1 MFLPRFVPAVKS
13 YFGLQLSSAEP
24 AWKWDSQQ
32 SWPEAFFFLGSA
44 RRSAL
49 KGKRLG
55 LGKRIY
61 FHEAFPQQA

>member
-24 AWKWDSQQ
+24 ASESEILNNLDQRLS
-32 SWPEAFFFLGSA
+32 FFFSGSA

-49 KGKRLG
+49 KGKPLG
-55 LGKRIY
+55 LG
-61 FHEAFPQQA
+61 